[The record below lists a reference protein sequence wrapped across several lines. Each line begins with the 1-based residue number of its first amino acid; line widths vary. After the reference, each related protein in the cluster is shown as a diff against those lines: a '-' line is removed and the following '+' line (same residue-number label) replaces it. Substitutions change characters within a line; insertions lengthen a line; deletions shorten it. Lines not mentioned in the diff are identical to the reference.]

1 MSPTPPPL
9 VSLCLLAACLLG
21 LGCDEAPGLMLNE
34 FVASNSSGVADES
47 GAFPDWIEIHNT
59 SSESVSLA
67 GWFLSDDLDNP
78 TRHALPE
85 DLSIEGGVVAAEALG
100 LAAEVLDLAL
110 LPGSHPCSALLI
122 GLDLTSQIDLHM
134 IPKPWRCHGSVA
146 DGSINV
152 GEGLLPMGAAGEDF
166 AQQQRGIG
174 VGGIEAEQHAQPLGC
189 SGQLALLSVGQ
200 CLIVEGGRSV

>member
-1 MSPTPPPL
+1 L

-85 DLSIEGGVVAAEALG
+85 DLSIEGGG
-100 LAAEVLDLAL
+100 F
-110 LPGSHPCSALLI
+110 LI
-122 GLDLTSQIDLHM
+122 FY
-134 IPKPWRCHGSVA
+134 A
-146 DGSINV
+146 DGDEAD
-152 GEGLLPMGAAGEDF
+152 GEQHLAFRLSSEGEDVVLTYSDGTHF
-166 AQQQRGIG
+166 SIVDSVSYEAQATDMAQARIPDGTG
-174 VGGIEAEQHAQPLGC
+174 DWKTTTTPTPGAGNEADNGG
-189 SGQLALLSVGQ
+189 
-200 CLIVEGGRSV
+200 